1 MFAEKRK
8 ISRAERRQ
16 FLKGAQDN
24 TLELV
29 ILSDAILDILRDMP
43 MYKYSPIAML
53 GESVSN
59 ELLLKLVMAFITLS
73 PPPPLPPAINQ
84 AALSVFNSGVESVL
98 GKYPGIKKRA
108 DAVRALV
115 SRGIKNPTKEQVDA
129 ELGGGSANLGESS
142 SMDYP
147 SGSSKE
153 EGFYTGLAGAGG
165 AGGAMTAKE
174 KTQHQATSTNSGWE
188 SYIAK
193 TPGGEKVKA
202 LWESKTPQ
210 GYSAEYMSF
219 VKWYKD
225 TNPSFFEKNGKN
237 ISVSDVEGLLSTPV
251 AAEEKPAEQQAPV
264 TSDQASRQDQSSPPQ
279 DAHAAIKPTSQ
290 AEIEGIIR
298 NLNTNVISGISVNT
312 QSGIQKL
319 PTRGNVSAK
328 IRKRIAKSGGEE
340 KVAAEIWA
348 KYGKKFNDELQVL
361 ADREKEAGRDFSQV
375 RTSMLAGLVYNA
387 INDVWVSAAKTRF
400 GGGRRERAVEREK
413 RRRQR
418 DFDKLSR

>member
-16 FLKGAQDN
+16 FFKSSQDK
-24 TLELV
+24 TIEAAA
-29 ILSDAILDILRDMP
+29 IGGKILDVLKQQP
-43 MYKYSPIAML
+43 MWKDHPLARLFALIP
-53 GESVSN
+53 N
-59 ELLLKLVMAFITLS
+59 EVLLTMVMAYVTTMTY
-73 PPPPLPPAINQ
+73 PLPPTITQPMISGFNTMID
-84 AALSVFNSGVESVL
+84 SVMKLMPDLKQRVDIVRSLIASGN
-98 GKYPGIKKRA
+98 
-108 DAVRALV
+108 
-115 SRGIKNPTKEQVDA
+115 KNPTKEQVDA
-129 ELGGGSANLGESS
+129 EVQRVNVNLGESN

-188 SYIAK
+188 NYVAK

-264 TSDQASRQDQSSPPQ
+264 TSDQASRQDQSSSQPQ
-279 DAHAAIKPTSQ
+279 EAHAAIKPTSQ